1 MNDERVQQV
10 LQIEKQAQEIFDSA
24 TRDAEQLL
32 IQAEQE
38 AETLIEKTRTSAQ
51 EEARQLVAKADAKE
65 ERERILAESEENINR
80 TNNLAKGHLDRAV
93 GYVLDRVAGR
103 Q

>member
-38 AETLIEKTRTSAQ
+38 AEILIEKARTSAQ

-103 Q
+103 E

>member
-10 LQIEKQAQEIFDSA
+10 LQIEKQAQEVFDSA

-32 IQAEQE
+32 IQAAE
-38 AETLIEKTRTSAQ
+38 ALIEKARTSAQ

-103 Q
+103 E